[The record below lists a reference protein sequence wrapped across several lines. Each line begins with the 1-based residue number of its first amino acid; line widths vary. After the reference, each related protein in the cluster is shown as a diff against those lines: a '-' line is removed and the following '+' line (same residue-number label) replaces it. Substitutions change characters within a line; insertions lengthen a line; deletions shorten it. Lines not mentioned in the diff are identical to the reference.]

1 MRPMDKERR
10 HCTRRKPGT
19 SSRMTGGFAKGTGMR
34 PQVSAACLTSRRLL
48 HQKQRAQLQGERA
61 IAARQAAPT
70 FGRQAAFLQ
79 SLCLG
84 SCVPPA
90 ASAVNLKVQ
99 AMGRRGQRLAT
110 SW

>member
-1 MRPMDKERR
+1 
-10 HCTRRKPGT
+10 
-19 SSRMTGGFAKGTGMR
+19 MR

-84 SCVPPA
+84 LLRAPGGFRGEPEGSGDGKAGPASGDFVVDQHGDRELQEIPPA
-90 ASAVNLKVQ
+90 EDEHP
-99 AMGRRGQRLAT
+99 
-110 SW
+110 